1 MAIEGVDFSWARP
14 SIRTLKNNGKKF
26 ACRYIGNF
34 GGKSAS
40 KAELAN
46 YRANGID
53 VVLNYEAGGRELLGG
68 YNYGITLGKTADAS
82 ARALGFPGAVIY
94 FSVDFDA
101 QPWQQAAIN
110 ATLDGIAS
118 VIGRNRVG
126 VYGGY
131 YLIKRVADA
140 GKASFFWQ
148 TLAWSRG
155 NVDPRVHLYQ
165 WSVNRKLDGSD
176 VDFTRA
182 LKSYYGQVGAAPSP
196 AGQPTTVPKPV
207 VGRVIVNRSVT
218 AIQHV
223 VGATPDGIYGPNT
236 TAKVK
241 AYQAAHG
248 LVADGVWG
256 PKTDATAFPPRKP
269 APKPVRIPVFPLAK
283 GYYFGP
289 RLPLRNRK
297 SVSGFFSH
305 NADLKRWQAQAKA
318 RGYYKGKIDGHYGAQ
333 TASAALAIQK
343 AHKLHQDKL
352 IGPNTW
358 RAAWS

>member
-26 ACRYIGNF
+26 VCRYIGNF

-40 KAELAN
+40 KTELAN
-46 YRANGID
+46 YRANGINI
-53 VVLNYEAGGRELLGG
+53 VLNYEGGGRELLNG

-82 ARALGFPGAVIY
+82 VRALGFPGAVIY

-126 VYGGY
+126 IYGGY

-148 TLAWSRG
+148 TLAWSWG
-155 NVDPRVHLYQ
+155 HVDPRVHLYQ

-182 LKSYYGQVGAAPSP
+182 LKTYYGQVGGAPSP
-196 AGQPTTVPKPV
+196 AGQPTVTPKPEI
-207 VGRVIVNRSVT
+207 GRVTVNRSIE
-218 AIQHV
+218 AIQRL
-223 VGATPDGIYGPNT
+223 VGADPDGIYGADT

-241 AYQAAHG
+241 IYQSQHG
-248 LVADGVWG
+248 LTADGIWG
-256 PKTDATAFPPRKP
+256 PRTDATAFPPKKPTP
-269 APKPVRIPVFPLAK
+269 APIRIPAFPLK
-283 GYYFGP
+283 HGQYFGRRFPLWNRNSISGYY
-289 RLPLRNRK
+289 
-297 SVSGFFSH
+297 SH
-305 NADLKRWQAQAKA
+305 NADLKRWQAQAKK
-318 RGYYKGKIDGHYGAQ
+318 RGYYKGAIDGKYGSK

-343 AHKLHQDKL
+343 AHKLHEDKL